1 MTSTSTQVGYY
12 VGLVLLATMG
22 SLLYVITMQIL
33 PVVIPSS
40 HVHPGEES
48 HTHEHAHEAKESLLA
63 SDSELSID
71 ID

>member
-1 MTSTSTQVGYY
+1 
-12 VGLVLLATMG
+12 MG